1 MSRRRFS
8 IPMPTVGTILKIG
21 DPIGY
26 VGSTGETSLWH
37 LHFTVMT
44 DEQLEKQ
51 VNDKSWQK
59 IASQSNYSKL
69 KGQVNPLNPEEAGPI
84 AYLLS
89 EYRGGRLNL
98 IGKFKLE
105 E

>member
-1 MSRRRFS
+1 MEKLSVLGFS
-8 IPMPTVGTILKIG
+8 MNLVDVGDILLR
-21 DPIGY
+21 D
-26 VGSTGETSLWH
+26 GSVVPFAKRKT
-37 LHFTVMT
+37 MT

-51 VNDKSWQK
+51 LNDKFWQK

-69 KGQVNPLNPEEAGPI
+69 KGQVNPLNPGDAGPI

-98 IGKFKLE
+98 IGNYKLE